1 MVVMQE
7 PIGATDLPPED
18 RELRDEHARS
28 TARPGL
34 FAALVILDVLAIVA
48 FVALVVIPRL
58 T

>member
-1 MVVMQE
+1 
-7 PIGATDLPPED
+7 
-18 RELRDEHARS
+18 
-28 TARPGL
+28 L

>member
-1 MVVMQE
+1 VVQE
-7 PIGATDLPPED
+7 PLGATGLPPED
-18 RELRDEHARS
+18 RDLRDEHARS
-28 TARPGL
+28 TARPAW